1 MVVFQDRLGTI
12 FFERKIARA
21 AYHAIITAAIITTTA
36 VAFLKLGC
44 GIWSTEEAADFLE
57 ANVPMDPATALED
70 AEMYLT
76 CSDQQA

>member
-1 MVVFQDRLGTI
+1 MVVCQDRLGTI

-21 AYHAIITAAIITTTA
+21 AHHATITTTA

>member
-1 MVVFQDRLGTI
+1 MLCIICNNHRGHRLL
-12 FFERKIARA
+12 
-21 AYHAIITAAIITTTA
+21 
-36 VAFLKLGC
+36 FLKLGC